1 MRGCFALG
9 EKVFRQKRSHRLAT
23 RGVAAGN
30 EARAQEE
37 EKEMDYKVFSTELAG
52 RQLTIEFGKYAQQ
65 AAGSAFVRYGDT
77 VVIVNATMSDA
88 PREGVDFFPLSVD
101 FEEKQYAVGKF
112 PGGFIKRE
120 GRPTE
125 KATLT
130 CRLIDR
136 PLRPLFPKGMRNDVQ
151 VVATVLSVDKD
162 IPPEVPAMIGSS
174 AAMAISDIP
183 WNGPTGT
190 VVVGSVD
197 GKLVVNPDQAQRDK
211 STLHVTVSGTKDAV
225 LMVEASANEVSEEEM
240 LSAIL
245 LAHEEIK
252 KIVAFIEGIVSEI
265 GKAKREVKLVTTGD
279 DVKAAVR
286 EFAYDK
292 CAYTFETQ
300 ERAERQ
306 VREEQTKQE
315 TMEHFAEQFAG
326 RMGEVGDAL
335 YALNKEIMRRK
346 ILDDGVRPDGR
357 GLADVRNIWCE
368 VGVLPRTHGSA
379 IFTRGETQALTVT
392 TLGSMSDVQML
403 DGLGT
408 EDSKRYIH
416 HYNMPPYAT
425 GEAGR
430 MKSPGRREIGH
441 GALAERA
448 LLPVVPDEN
457 EFPYSLRLVSEIL
470 GSNGSSSMASV
481 CGSTLS
487 MMDAGVPIKAPVA
500 GVAMGL
506 IKDTASDKIAVLTDI
521 QGLEDFLG
529 DMDFKVAG
537 TVKGI
542 TAIQMDIKIAGI
554 DREVLEKALSQA
566 RVGRLHI
573 MQEMLKTLDQPRER
587 MSKYA
592 PKIVRFTINPE
603 KIREVI
609 GPGGK
614 MINKIIAETG
624 VKIDIEDD
632 GRVYI
637 ATPDEAAATKARKI
651 IEGIAKDVEVGDVYM
666 GKVVRIMN
674 FGAFIELT
682 GGKDGMLHISKM
694 ANHRVE
700 KVEDVMNIGDEVEV
714 KVNEIDSQG
723 RVNLVRNDIVY
734 NAGMG
739 NSGASGGEHRRPP
752 RRDGRPSGGND
763 RN

>member
-1 MRGCFALG
+1 M
-9 EKVFRQKRSHRLAT
+9 
-23 RGVAAGN
+23 
-30 EARAQEE
+30 EA
-37 EKEMDYKVFSTELAG
+37 KVFSMELAG
-52 RQLTIEFGKYAQQ
+52 RELKIEFGKYAQQ
-65 AAGSAFVRYGDT
+65 AGGSAFVRYGDT
-77 VVIVNATMSDA
+77 VVIVNTTMSQSA
-88 PREGVDFFPLSVD
+88 REGVDFFPLTVD
-101 FEEKQYAVGKF
+101 FEEKQYSVGKI

-130 CRLIDR
+130 SRLMDR
-136 PLRPLFPKGMRNDVQ
+136 PLRPLFPKGMRNDVH
-151 VVATVLSVDKD
+151 VMATVLSVDKD
-162 IPPEVPAMIGSS
+162 IPPEIPAMIGSS
-174 AAMAISDIP
+174 AALMVSNIP
-183 WNGPTGT
+183 WNGPTGS
-190 VVVGSVD
+190 VVVGKVN
-197 GKLVVNPDQAQRDK
+197 GEYVINPDEAQREA
-211 STLHVTVSGTKDAV
+211 STMHVVVSGTKDAV
-225 LMVEASANEVSEEEM
+225 LMVEAGANEVTEEDM
-240 LSAIL
+240 LAAIL
-245 LAHEEIK
+245 TAHEEIK
-252 KIVAFIEGIVSEI
+252 KIVAFIEGIQQEI
-265 GKAKREVKLVTTGD
+265 GKEKSEAILVVTGD
-279 DVKAAVR
+279 DIKQAVR
-286 EFAYDK
+286 DFAYDK
-292 CAYTFETQ
+292 AVWTFETDV
-300 ERAERQ
+300 RAERQ
-306 VREEQTKQE
+306 EREAQVKAEVA
-315 TMEHFAEQFAG
+315 EHFAEQFEG
-326 RMGEVGDAL
+326 RAGEVMDAM
-335 YALNKEIMRRK
+335 YYLNKEIMRRK
-346 ILDDGVRPDGR
+346 ILDNGVRPDGR
-357 GLADVRNIWCE
+357 GLTDVRPIWCE

-379 IFTRGETQALTVT
+379 VFTRGETQALTVT
-392 TLGSMSDVQML
+392 TLGSMSEVQML

-408 EDSKRYIH
+408 EDSKRYMH
-416 HYNMPPYAT
+416 HYNFPPYST

-430 MKSPGRREIGH
+430 AKSPGRREIGH

-448 LLPVVPDEN
+448 LVPVIPDEDV
-457 EFPYSLRLVSEIL
+457 FPYALRLVSEIM

-487 MMDAGVPIKAPVA
+487 LMDAGVPIKAPVA

-506 IKDTASDKIAVLTDI
+506 IKDTGSDKVAVLTDI

-554 DREVLEKALSQA
+554 DRPILERALSQA

-573 MQEMLKTLDQPRER
+573 LQKMLDVLSKPHENL
-587 MSKYA
+587 SKYA

-637 ATPDEAAATKARKI
+637 ATPDADAATKARKI
-651 IEGIAKDVEVGDVYM
+651 IEGIAKDVEVGDVYL

-694 ANHRVE
+694 ADHRVE
-700 KVEDVMNIGDEVEV
+700 KVEDVMNIGDEIEV

-723 RVNLVRNDIVY
+723 RVNLIRNDITY
-734 NAGMG
+734 TKTPMSDSNRP
-739 NSGASGGEHRRPP
+739 GGGQHRRPP
-752 RRDGRPSGGND
+752 RRDGRPSN
-763 RN
+763 R

>member
-1 MRGCFALG
+1 
-9 EKVFRQKRSHRLAT
+9 
-23 RGVAAGN
+23 
-30 EARAQEE
+30 
-37 EKEMDYKVFSTELAG
+37 
-52 RQLTIEFGKYAQQ
+52 
-65 AAGSAFVRYGDT
+65 
-77 VVIVNATMSDA
+77 
-88 PREGVDFFPLSVD
+88 
-101 FEEKQYAVGKF
+101 
-112 PGGFIKRE
+112 
-120 GRPTE
+120 
-125 KATLT
+125 
-130 CRLIDR
+130 
-136 PLRPLFPKGMRNDVQ
+136 
-151 VVATVLSVDKD
+151 
-162 IPPEVPAMIGSS
+162 
-174 AAMAISDIP
+174 
-183 WNGPTGT
+183 
-190 VVVGSVD
+190 
-197 GKLVVNPDQAQRDK
+197 
-211 STLHVTVSGTKDAV
+211 
-225 LMVEASANEVSEEEM
+225 
-240 LSAIL
+240 
-245 LAHEEIK
+245 
-252 KIVAFIEGIVSEI
+252 
-265 GKAKREVKLVTTGD
+265 VTTGD
-279 DVKAAVR
+279 DVKKAVR
-286 EFAYDK
+286 EYAYDK
-292 CAYTFETQ
+292 CVWAFETTV
-300 ERAERQ
+300 RAERQ
-306 VREEQTKQE
+306 EREESTKKDCL
-315 TMEHFAEQFAG
+315 EHFAEQFAG
-326 RMGEVGDAL
+326 RLDEVADAL
-335 YALNKEIMRRK
+335 YYLNKEIMRRK
-346 ILDDGVRPDGR
+346 ILDQGIRADGR
-357 GLADVRNIWCE
+357 GLTDVRPIWCE

-408 EDSKRYIH
+408 EDFKRYIH

-430 MKSPGRREIGH
+430 LKSPGRREVGH

-448 LLPVVPDEN
+448 LLPVVPGED
-457 EFPYSLRLVSEIL
+457 EFPYALRVVSEIL

-487 MMDAGVPIKAPVA
+487 LMDAGVPIKAPVA

-506 IKDTASDKIAVLTDI
+506 IKDTESDKIAVLTDI

-554 DREVLEKALSQA
+554 DRVILEKALGQA
-566 RVGRLHI
+566 RLGRLHI
-573 MQEMLKTLDQPRER
+573 MQIMLNTIAQPREHL
-587 MSKYA
+587 SKYA
-592 PKIVRFTINPE
+592 PKIIRFTINPE

-637 ATPDEAAATKARKI
+637 ATPDEAAAAKAKKI
-651 IEGIAKDVEVGDVYM
+651 IEGIAKDIEVGDVYM

-694 ANHRVE
+694 ADHRVE
-700 KVEDVMNIGDEVEV
+700 KVEDVMNIGDEIEV

-723 RVNLVRNDIVY
+723 RINLIRNDMTY
-734 NAGMG
+734 PAAQEGG
-739 NSGASGGEHRRPP
+739 FRSSASGDRHRPP
-752 RRDGRPSGGND
+752 RRDGRPMGGND

>member
-1 MRGCFALG
+1 
-9 EKVFRQKRSHRLAT
+9 
-23 RGVAAGN
+23 
-30 EARAQEE
+30 
-37 EKEMDYKVFSTELAG
+37 
-52 RQLTIEFGKYAQQ
+52 
-65 AAGSAFVRYGDT
+65 
-77 VVIVNATMSDA
+77 VNVTMSEKA
-88 PREGVDFFPLSVD
+88 REGVDFFPLSVD
-101 FEEKQYAVGKF
+101 FEEKQYSVGKI

-151 VVATVLSVDKD
+151 VVATCLSVDKD
-162 IPPEVPAMIGSS
+162 IPPEIPAMIGSS
-174 AAMAISDIP
+174 AALCVSDIP

-190 VVVGSVD
+190 VVVGCVD
-197 GKLVVNPDQAQRDK
+197 DELIINPNEEQRQH
-211 STLHVTVSGTKDAV
+211 STLHLTVSGTKDAV
-225 LMVEASANEVSEEEM
+225 LMVEAGAKEISEEKM
-240 LSAIL
+240 LQAIL
-245 LAHEEIK
+245 YAHEEIK
-252 KIVAFIEGIVSEI
+252 KIVAFIESIANEI
-265 GKAKREVKLVTTGD
+265 GKEKAEVDLVTTGE

-292 CAYTFETQ
+292 CCWVFETPDRH
-300 ERAERQ
+300 ERKEREDQVQAECN
-306 VREEQTKQE
+306 
-315 TMEHFAEQFAG
+315 EHFAETFEG
-326 RMGEVGDAL
+326 RMSEVADAIYYL
-335 YALNKEIMRRK
+335 KKEIMRKK
-346 ILDDGVRPDGR
+346 ILEQGIRPDGR
-357 GLADVRNIWCE
+357 GLTDVRPIWCE
-368 VGVLPRTHGSA
+368 VGILPRTHGSA
-379 IFTRGETQALTVT
+379 IFTRGETQAMTVT
-392 TLGSMSDVQML
+392 TLGSMSDVQIL

-408 EDSKRYIH
+408 EDSKRYMH

-448 LLPVVPDEN
+448 LEPVIPGED
-457 EFPYSLRLVSEIL
+457 EFPYALRLVSEIL
-470 GSNGSSSMASV
+470 SSNGSSSMASV

-487 MMDAGVPIKAPVA
+487 LMDAGVPIKRPVA

-506 IKDTASDKIAVLTDI
+506 IKDAESDNVAVLTDI

-554 DREVLEKALSQA
+554 DRPILEKALNQA
-566 RVGRLHI
+566 LAGRLHI
-573 MQEMLKTLDQPRER
+573 LKIMLDTLGQPREHL
-587 MSKYA
+587 SAYA
-592 PKIVRFTINPE
+592 PKIIRFTINPE

-637 ATPDEAAATKARKI
+637 ATPDEAAANKARRI
-651 IEGIAKDVEVGDVYM
+651 IEGIAKDIEVGDVYL

-682 GGKDGMLHISKM
+682 PGKDGMLHISKM
-694 ANHRVE
+694 ADHRVE
-700 KVEDVMNIGDEVEV
+700 KVEDVMNIGDEIEV

-723 RVNLVRNDIVY
+723 RVNLIRNDIVY
-734 NAGMG
+734 PAHDSAPRAN
-739 NSGASGGEHRRPP
+739 NGGERRRPP
-752 RRDGRPSGGND
+752 RRDGRPAGGSD
-763 RN
+763 RT